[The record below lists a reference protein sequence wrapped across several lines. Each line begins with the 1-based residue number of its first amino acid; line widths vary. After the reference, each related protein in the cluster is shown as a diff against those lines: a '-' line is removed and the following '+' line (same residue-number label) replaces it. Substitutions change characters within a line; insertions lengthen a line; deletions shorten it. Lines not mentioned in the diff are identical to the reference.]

1 MQSTL
6 SERLKEA
13 MKGPPKVTGRALA
26 KACGISAP
34 SVSDWLTGKSK
45 SMVGPNLIAAAEL
58 LRVRAKWL
66 AEGIGPMR
74 DDKWSPTALACEPSV
89 EELPKPQPDSLTQ
102 RLLILF
108 SQLDREGKREL
119 LERVEF
125 FVAGRRPHHDGNAS
139 ALAGK

>member
-1 MQSTL
+1 MNTTL

-26 KACGISAP
+26 QACGISAP

-58 LRVRAKWL
+58 LKVRPKWL

-74 DDKWSPTALACEPSV
+74 DDRWTPTMPACEPSV
-89 EELPKPQPDSLTQ
+89 EQLPIPKIDNLTR
-102 RLLILF
+102 RLLTLF
-108 SQLDREGKREL
+108 SQLDRDGKREL

-125 FVAGRRPHHDGNAS
+125 FVAGRRPHQNGNAS